1 MTAVHEL
8 LPTATGR
15 RSWQVLGGLIARTRG
30 QSLLAVG
37 TALAA
42 GVLSVLAPIVL
53 GRIVDVVVDGGTT
66 RELGTLV
73 AVLVAAAL
81 GGGVLTALATA
92 QVEQLVLRWTAE
104 LREQVMD
111 RSLTLDTQTLE
122 AAGSGDLTA
131 RISTDVDAINMAVRQ
146 LSGVFMALLAV
157 ATTAVGFA
165 SLDWRLAL
173 AFLAVVLV
181 YYPSLRW
188 YLPTAARRYAA
199 ERVATGARSTAVL
212 SSVEGVET
220 VHAYGTE
227 ATHTAAIATASRGAI
242 DAGRRAMRVMLHFSN
257 SMNLAEAVGLASLLI
272 TGFFLV
278 RGDLV
283 TVGAVTAAALLFHR
297 LFGPLGMLLFS
308 VDDIQAAGAALARLV
323 GVADLPSVRRRPAA
337 PVNSPVGLS
346 GQGIGHRYRTGDPV
360 LFDVDVDVPAG
371 TSLAVVGE
379 SGAGKTTLA
388 AILGGTFA
396 ASSGDVRVAGVPI
409 GDLDPSQLRRRI
421 GVITQEVHTFIGPLR
436 DDLRLAA
443 PAAADED
450 LLAACRVVGAQGWVE
465 ALPQGL
471 DTRVGEGGHRLTA
484 AQAQQLALARILLV
498 DPPVVIMDEA
508 TAEAGSSGAR
518 RLEESARAVLAGR
531 TAVVVAHRLTQARQ
545 CDRIAVMAQGRV
557 VEIGSHDELVAA
569 AGPYARLWAAWQ
581 G

>member
-1 MTAVHEL
+1 MTPLQTL

-15 RSWQVLGGLIARTRG
+15 RSWQLVRGMMSQSRARCT
-30 QSLLAVG
+30 LAVL

-42 GVLSVLAPIVL
+42 GALSVLAPIML
-53 GRIVDVVVDGGTT
+53 GRIVDVVVADGSTG
-66 RELGTLV
+66 ELLTLV
-73 AVLVAAAL
+73 GVLVAAAL
-81 GGGVLTALATA
+81 GGGVLTALAKA

-104 LREQVMD
+104 LREQVVD
-111 RSLTLDTQTLE
+111 RALTLDSETLE

-131 RISTDVDAINMAVRQ
+131 RISSDVDAINSAVRD

-157 ATTAVGFA
+157 AATMIGFA

-188 YLPTAARRYAA
+188 YLPNAAERYAA
-199 ERVATGARSTAVL
+199 ERVATGVRSTAVL
-212 SSVEGVET
+212 SSVEGIET

-227 ATHTAAIATASRGAI
+227 AAHTGAIATASRAAI
-242 DAGRRAMRVMLHFSN
+242 GAGRRAMRVALVFSN

-308 VDDIQAAGAALARLV
+308 VDEIQAAGAAVARLV
-323 GVADLPSVRRRPAA
+323 GVADLPAVTVRPQVAEEGRI
-337 PVNSPVGLS
+337 GL
-346 GQGIGHRYRTGDPV
+346 QAKGIGHRYRTGDQV

-396 ASSGDVRVAGVPI
+396 PTSGEVRI
-409 GDLDPSQLRRRI
+409 GSAPMDDLDPHQLRQRV
-421 GVITQEVHTFIGPLR
+421 GVITQEVHTFIGELR

-443 PAAADED
+443 PEASDED
-450 LLAACRVVGAQGWVE
+450 LLAACRVVGAHRWVA
-465 ALPQGL
+465 ALPEGL
-471 DTRVGEGGHRLTA
+471 DTRVGDGGHRLTA
-484 AQAQQLALARILLV
+484 AQAQQVALARILLV

-508 TAEAGSSGAR
+508 TAEAGSAGAR
-518 RLEESARAVLAGR
+518 QLEQSARAVLAGR
-531 TAVVVAHRLTQARQ
+531 TSVVVAHRLTQAQQ
-545 CDRIAVMAQGRV
+545 CDRIAVMAEGRV
-557 VEIGSHDELVAA
+557 VELGTNDELVAA
-569 AGPYARLWAAWQ
+569 DGPYATLWEAWRN
-581 G
+581 